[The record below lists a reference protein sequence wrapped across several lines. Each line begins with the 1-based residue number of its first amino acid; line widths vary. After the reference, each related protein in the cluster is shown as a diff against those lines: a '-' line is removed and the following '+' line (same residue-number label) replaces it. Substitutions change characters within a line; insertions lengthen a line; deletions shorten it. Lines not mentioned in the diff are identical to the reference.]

1 MATKAAN
8 AGNIDKAESYYDK
21 AKKYVGTDGDIK
33 IDGAMAKI
41 YTEKYKECVKNGPW
55 KMEACDKK
63 YLSKIK
69 NRADAIKA
77 ALAGRSGDD
86 AADELAA
93 FQAEYIS
100 TFGAGSTFK
109 VSGFGEVSQMPGA
122 IQKFK
127 AQTYQEY
134 MQQKQMEM
142 YQQQMY
148 GGMGGMAAQPGS
160 NMFGF

>member
-1 MATKAAN
+1 
-8 AGNIDKAESYYDK
+8 
-21 AKKYVGTDGDIK
+21 
-33 IDGAMAKI
+33 
-41 YTEKYKECVKNGPW
+41 
-55 KMEACDKK
+55 
-63 YLSKIK
+63 
-69 NRADAIKA
+69 
-77 ALAGRSGDD
+77 
-86 AADELAA
+86 
-93 FQAEYIS
+93 
-100 TFGAGSTFK
+100 
-109 VSGFGEVSQMPGA
+109 MPGA